1 MKSAIRIPEALV
13 VRLGFAAQMFCYA
26 GSITVMIVV
35 LYRLPSFVES
45 RRDILFGTLLVACMS
60 LLLALIGLVILL
72 TTMTYR
78 VMKRGDRGAVG
89 EGR

>member
-1 MKSAIRIPEALV
+1 MKSSIRIPETWVTRMGL
-13 VRLGFAAQMFCYA
+13 AAQVLCYA
-26 GSITVMIVV
+26 GSITVMIFV

-60 LLLALIGLVILL
+60 LLLALIGLVIHL

-78 VMKRGDRGAVG
+78 VMKRGDRGPVG